1 MFYEWVSDGA
11 AFGIKAFV
19 ALVVFALLCAAIY
32 GLIVV
37 GGYVVGGE
45 RDRGEDRGES
55 RRF

>member
-32 GLIVV
+32 GLMVV